1 MKYATVIVLPGM
13 ALVGTD
19 SLKTKEEA
27 QFMRYMRY
35 IHRGQGSTESICT
48 QPFGG
53 TAFYAGGGI
62 PLRVV
67 RQRFNVTVSWNSGG
81 WSLLWLGAAGLEAV
95 MIMP

>member
-19 SLKTKEEA
+19 PLKTKEEA
-27 QFMRYMRY
+27 QFIRYTRY
-35 IHRGQGSTESICT
+35 FHRGQGSRESICT
-48 QPFGG
+48 QAFGD
-53 TAFYAGGGI
+53 AGGGI
-62 PLRVV
+62 PLRAV